1 MNPDMN
7 REPELTY
14 PAEIRRLA
22 ETVRT
27 RGGRAL
33 LVGGLVRDEAL
44 GHASKDYDLEVHGLA
59 VREVAEAAGAIGEV
73 KEVGRSFGV
82 FKLRVGDR
90 DVDVSLPR
98 RDSKIGRGHR
108 GFSIDVDPTMT
119 PTEAARRRD
128 FTINAMMKDVL
139 TGELIDPFHG
149 QDDLQHRRLRLVDP
163 QTFCDDPLRVLRAVQ
178 FVGRFGLTVEP
189 KTLETLREM
198 VPSLAELPKER
209 LYDEWVKLFARAEQ
223 PALGLQAAKDIGLFA
238 RYFPTIERLATT
250 PQEPAFHPEGDVWT
264 HTKLVIDQARRLTV
278 DQPEPERLVIAL
290 AAFTHDLGKVST
302 TETVDGRIRS
312 RDHERA
318 GADPTRDFL
327 ERAGFPE
334 GIIRKVIPLVTE
346 HLKPA
351 LLYNSELRGQWV
363 SGGALRRLAR
373 RVYPATIEQL
383 TLVATADHLG
393 RGPFP
398 QSDGTTA
405 WPMSDPSSAWLLREA
420 TELRLHEGKPEP
432 VLYGRDLVERGW
444 PPGPIFG
451 QAIRLAEGLAE
462 HGRSKGRILE
472 LIDAAGDPTAAI
484 AALQSELQTAKER
497 L

>member
-7 REPELTY
+7 RESESSY
-14 PAEIRRLA
+14 PAEIRQLA
-22 ETVRT
+22 EAVQA

-33 LVGGLVRDEAL
+33 LVGGLARDEVL
-44 GHASKDYDLEVHGLA
+44 GRPSKDYDLEIHGLP
-59 VREVAEAAGAIGEV
+59 VREVAEAAGALGQV

-98 RDSKIGRGHR
+98 RDSKTGAGHR

-128 FTINAMMKDVL
+128 FTMNAMMKDVL

-149 QDDLQHRRLRLVDP
+149 QEDLHQRRLRLVDP
-163 QTFCDDPLRVLRAVQ
+163 ATFRDDPLRVLRAVQ
-178 FVGRFGLTVEP
+178 FVGRFGLAVEA
-189 KTLETLREM
+189 KTLETLRDM

-209 LYDEWVKLFARAEQ
+209 LYDEWFKLFARADQ
-223 PALGLQAAKDIGLFA
+223 PSLGLQAAKDVGLFE
-238 RYFPTIERLATT
+238 RYFPTIERLAAT
-250 PQEPAFHPEGDVWT
+250 PQEPEFHPEGDVWT
-264 HTKLVIDQARRLTV
+264 HTKLVVDQARRLTA
-278 DQPEPERLVIAL
+278 DQSDNERLIIAL

-302 TETVDGRIRS
+302 TERIDGRIRS

-318 GADPTRDFL
+318 GAEPTREFL
-327 ERAGFPE
+327 ERSGFPE
-334 GIIRKVIPLVTE
+334 GVIRKVLPLVTE

-351 LLYNSELRGQWV
+351 LLYHSELRGQWV

-383 TLVATADHLG
+383 ATVATADHLG

-398 QSDGTTA
+398 QPDGTAA
-405 WPMSDPSSAWLLREA
+405 WPTSDQASEWLLREA
-420 TELRLHEGKPEP
+420 TQRRLHEGKPEP

-444 PPGPIFG
+444 SPGPIFG

-462 HGRSKGRILE
+462 HGRSKECILE
-472 LIDAAGDPTAAI
+472 LIDDAADPTNAI
-484 AALQSELQTAKER
+484 AALTSELETAKGQ